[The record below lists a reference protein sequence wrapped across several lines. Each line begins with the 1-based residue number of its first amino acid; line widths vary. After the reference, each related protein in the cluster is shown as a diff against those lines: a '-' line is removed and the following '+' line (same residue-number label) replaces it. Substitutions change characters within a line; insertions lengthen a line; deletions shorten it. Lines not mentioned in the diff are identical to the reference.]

1 MPALRPPR
9 PRRAAEGAEDAEA
22 TAPSAP
28 SAPSA
33 SSLAAVE
40 EPSRLEK
47 HLVGLLVK
55 AVFFRGRRGGPWE
68 PPLGLD
74 VSEVRFRGNSGAWLH
89 GWHSRHPAPR
99 GIVVLAHPDR
109 RYGKQWFAR
118 EGWLSWLREQ
128 GLDAL
133 CFDFPVYGE
142 SSGGSTYLHDDVAA
156 ACRLARRLRPGLPVH
171 LVGLSIGAFA
181 SVNAAPGL
189 HFLESL
195 VLESPYPTFEAWYDG
210 GRGSQSGR
218 PAGHGKANAL
228 LGRLF
233 PKTYRRIDAGANAQ
247 RVRARRVLVLASRDD
262 AVTPI
267 ALTRAVAARLPA
279 GRTRVVEVEGVP
291 HLGLFQRPE
300 VRAAIRE
307 TLVSAAAR
315 LEPEAVTVRRR

>member
-1 MPALRPPR
+1 
-9 PRRAAEGAEDAEA
+9 
-22 TAPSAP
+22 
-28 SAPSA
+28 
-33 SSLAAVE
+33 
-40 EPSRLEK
+40 
-47 HLVGLLVK
+47 
-55 AVFFRGRRGGPWE
+55 VFFRGRRGGPWE

-74 VSEVRFRGNSGAWLH
+74 VSEVRFRGNSGARLH

-133 CFDFPVYGE
+133 CFDFPMYGA
-142 SSGGSTYLHDDVAA
+142 SSGGSVALHEDVLA

-181 SVNAAPGL
+181 ALNAAPGL
-189 HFLESL
+189 DFVESL
-195 VLESPYPTFEAWYDG
+195 VLESPYPTFEAWYEG
-210 GRGSQSGR
+210 GQGRHTGR
-218 PAGHGKANAL
+218 PAGPVAANAV

-233 PKTYRRIDAGANAQ
+233 RKSYRRIDAGANAA

-262 AVTPI
+262 AVTPA
-267 ALTRAVAARLPA
+267 ALSRAVAARLPA
-279 GRTRVVEVEGVP
+279 DRTRLLEVGGAP

-307 TLVSAAAR
+307 TLAPPAPPARLVMEAAAPR
-315 LEPEAVTVRRR
+315 LR